1 MLACFFG
8 RRPKIGSGRLRQ
20 VRPSLELLETR
31 DCPSAAVITSFTAIN
46 TDGYHVQ
53 LSGQLTDESPATCL
67 VQFSGVITGQVY
79 ADTRGHFAMTA
90 TVARTGTV
98 TAVAN
103 DDEGLT
109 SDAVLAKVCEN
120 AAPNIINFYGSHS
133 SGTTWTFY
141 GQVADESP
149 GTCVVKLGG
158 PSALQGRTVQ
168 VNTDG
173 TFSITVEIPEE
184 CTWVATAKATD
195 MYGLESDLAYYASP

>member
-53 LSGQLTDESPATCL
+53 LSGQ
-67 VQFSGVITGQVY
+67 
-79 ADTRGHFAMTA
+79 
-90 TVARTGTV
+90 V
-98 TAVAN
+98 T
-103 DDEGLT
+103 
-109 SDAVLAKVCEN
+109 
-120 AAPNIINFYGSHS
+120 
-133 SGTTWTFY
+133 
-141 GQVADESP
+141 DESP
-149 GTCVVKLGG
+149 GTCVVQLGG
-158 PSALQGRTVQ
+158 PSALQGRTVP

-173 TFSITVEIPEE
+173 TFSITVEIPQE